1 MVVSLEA
8 QPPAAPAAIS
18 PGRRAG
24 RLLAAHWGKLLAG
37 TLALAG
43 VANLT
48 VRSALGPLVPVA
60 TVTRAPL
67 VQKVVASGRVRGPA
81 RIDLGSVT
89 LAKVL
94 RVNVEEGQAVRAGD
108 VLVELDAAEAEA
120 QVAQAKAQLDAAE
133 GRLAQIRRVL
143 ARTTGEGLRQA
154 EIALDRAEKSLSR
167 TRSLATTG
175 AISAE
180 ALEQAEQAVAL
191 AKSQREAAAT
201 QAESASAGGSDFR
214 VSMATVS
221 QARAAVL
228 AAEARLAQM
237 KIVAPADGVLLSR
250 SVEPGSVV
258 SPGARLL
265 VLGKAGPVQ
274 LVTQPD
280 EKSLA
285 FVRVGQP
292 ALASADAFP
301 SKTFAARVA
310 TIAPSVDAARG
321 TVEVKLEASAPPAGL
336 LPDMTVSVSI
346 EVDRR
351 PAALSLPAEAVRD
364 PGKPWVLALRGG
376 RAERREVELGVS
388 GEGTVEI
395 AAGLAEGEQVILPG
409 AEIIEPGRK
418 VRPRPAAR

>member
-1 MVVSLEA
+1 MVASIDE
-8 QPPAAPAAIS
+8 
-18 PGRRAG
+18 PGRRVG
-24 RLLAAHWGKLLAG
+24 RLLAAHWGKLLVGA
-37 TLALAG
+37 LVLAG
-43 VANLT
+43 ATNMA
-48 VRSALGPLVPVA
+48 VRAALGPLV
-60 TVTRAPL
+60 TVTTPRRGPL

-94 RVNVEEGQAVRAGD
+94 RVNVEEGQQVRAGD
-108 VLVELDAAEAEA
+108 VLIELDAAEAEA
-120 QVAQAKAQLDAAE
+120 QVAQARAQLDQAE
-133 GRLAQIRRVL
+133 GRLSQIRRVL
-143 ARTTGEGLRQA
+143 SRTTSEGLRQA
-154 EIALDRAEKSLSR
+154 EISLDRAQKSLTR
-167 TRSLATTG
+167 TRSLAGTG

-180 ALEQAEQAVAL
+180 QLEQAEQAVAL
-191 AKSQREAAAT
+191 ARSQREAAAT

-214 VSMATVS
+214 VSQATVA
-221 QARAAVL
+221 QARAAL
-228 AAEARLAQM
+228 LGAEARLAQM
-237 KIVAPADGVLLSR
+237 RIVAPADGVLLWR
-250 SVEPGSVV
+250 SVEQGSVV

-285 FVRVGQP
+285 FVRIGQP

-301 SKTFAARVA
+301 AKTFAAKVA

-351 PAALSLPAEAVRD
+351 PAALTLPAEAVRD
-364 PGKPWVLALRGG
+364 PSKPWVLALRNG
-376 RAERREVELGVS
+376 RAERREVEIGIA
-388 GEGTVEI
+388 GDGAVEI
-395 AAGLAEGEQVILPG
+395 ASGLADGETVILPG
-409 AEIIEPGRK
+409 AEVIEPGRK

>member
-1 MVVSLEA
+1 MVASIDE
-8 QPPAAPAAIS
+8 
-18 PGRRAG
+18 PGRRVG
-24 RLLAAHWGKLLAG
+24 RLLATHWGKLLVGA
-37 TLALAG
+37 LVLAG
-43 VANLT
+43 ATNMA
-48 VRSALGPLVPVA
+48 VRAALGPLVA
-60 TVTRAPL
+60 VTTPRRGPL

-94 RVNVEEGQAVRAGD
+94 RVNVEEGQQVRAGD
-108 VLVELDAAEAEA
+108 VLIELDAAEAEA
-120 QVAQAKAQLDAAE
+120 QVAQARAQLDQAE
-133 GRLAQIRRVL
+133 GRLSQIRRVL
-143 ARTTGEGLRQA
+143 SRTTSEGLRQA
-154 EIALDRAEKSLSR
+154 EISLDRAQKSLTR
-167 TRSLATTG
+167 TRSLAGTG

-180 ALEQAEQAVAL
+180 QLEQAEQAVAL
-191 AKSQREAAAT
+191 ARSQREAAAT

-214 VSMATVS
+214 VSQATVA
-221 QARAAVL
+221 QARAAL
-228 AAEARLAQM
+228 LGAEARLAQM
-237 KIVAPADGVLLSR
+237 RIVAPADGVLLWR

-285 FVRVGQP
+285 FVRIGQP

-301 SKTFAARVA
+301 AMTFAAKVA

-351 PAALSLPAEAVRD
+351 PAALALPAEAVRD
-364 PGKPWVLALRGG
+364 PSRPWVLALRDG
-376 RAERREVELGVS
+376 RAERREVEIGIA
-388 GEGTVEI
+388 GDGAVEI
-395 AAGLAEGEQVILPG
+395 ASGLADGETVILPG
-409 AEIIEPGRK
+409 AEVIEPGRK
-418 VRPRPAAR
+418 VRPRPATR